1 MLLKYKIEPKTNFWE
16 FAEANLDRR
25 FSGSF
30 AYVCPYDTFIRVQ
43 YQHVVARI
51 KLSFVFL
58 QMRLTLGEKFRF
70 QIPYLCNFR
79 YSLV

>member
-1 MLLKYKIEPKTNFWE
+1 MKNYRSRLLRVNLKEENYFEIVLKYKIEPKTNFWE

-51 KLSFVFL
+51 EIQLLF
-58 QMRLTLGEKFRF
+58 
-70 QIPYLCNFR
+70 
-79 YSLV
+79 